1 MTGCFCFVVRYEAG
15 GGLGFLKLETSCDVG
30 WVDFPDDV
38 GTVGE
43 AVLDGGDG
51 EDSKWY
57 RT

>member
-1 MTGCFCFVVRYEAG
+1 MVRHEAG
-15 GGLGFLKLETSCDVG
+15 GGLGFLKLETSCDG
-30 WVDFPDDV
+30 DWADFPDDV
-38 GTVGE
+38 ETMGE